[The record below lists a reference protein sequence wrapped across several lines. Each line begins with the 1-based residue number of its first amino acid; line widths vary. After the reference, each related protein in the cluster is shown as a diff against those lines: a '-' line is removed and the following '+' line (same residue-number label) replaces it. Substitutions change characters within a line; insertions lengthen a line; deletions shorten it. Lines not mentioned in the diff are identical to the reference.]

1 VEALKVL
8 LHTDYAEAGYEPSQV
23 NTGAV
28 IITGEASKTHNS
40 KRVLDVIAP
49 LAGDF
54 VVTVAGPSL
63 EAHLAGRGSGA
74 AGWAAREYT
83 WATNVDIGG
92 GTTNI
97 AVFRQNDFLN
107 SVVLSVGGRHIQVDG
122 STGRVRKI
130 TPSGKKILKHLG
142 IKLAVGDQAELATL
156 WRFAEQMADLIVEA
170 LEAKASPLA
179 EQLLETPPLREPV
192 TDMAIFISG
201 GVANF
206 YYDEHPV
213 GTLADVAIYD
223 DVGPL
228 LGAALRKHPRLAKMH
243 LLRPTETERATV
255 MGASHETITLSG
267 MTIWVA
273 PEKLP
278 MRNIPVVR
286 TQWDGQRPTQE
297 GFVQAVVDG
306 YRRWDLNPGKDPA
319 ALALDTS
326 SVETYEDLK
335 QVAQWIVDFE
345 LERVPHRLPVIL
357 VMERDLGKALG
368 QAVKSGL
375 PKHDVLSIDEV
386 SLSEGDYIDI
396 GRSMLGD
403 RLVSLSVKTLMF
415 TK

>member
-1 VEALKVL
+1 
-8 LHTDYAEAGYEPSQV
+8 
-23 NTGAV
+23 
-28 IITGEASKTHNS
+28 
-40 KRVLDVIAP
+40 
-49 LAGDF
+49 
-54 VVTVAGPSL
+54 
-63 EAHLAGRGSGA
+63 
-74 AGWAAREYT
+74 
-83 WATNVDIGG
+83 
-92 GTTNI
+92 
-97 AVFRQNDFLN
+97 
-107 SVVLSVGGRHIQVDG
+107 
-122 STGRVRKI
+122 
-130 TPSGKKILKHLG
+130 
-142 IKLAVGDQAELATL
+142 
-156 WRFAEQMADLIVEA
+156 
-170 LEAKASPLA
+170 
-179 EQLLETPPLREPV
+179 
-192 TDMAIFISG
+192 
-201 GVANF
+201 
-206 YYDEHPV
+206 
-213 GTLADVAIYD
+213 
-223 DVGPL
+223 
-228 LGAALRKHPRLAKMH
+228 
-243 LLRPTETERATV
+243 